1 MSYPQSQ
8 SDACRPING
17 LTTEEFL
24 LYSIRCL
31 SERMKEHTIQ
41 LAAHARLQAL
51 STSRDTDAPGTESG
65 LSDPASW
72 RMETDDP
79 IGTMKMELGDP
90 TDLERLLK
98 ILPNHLQAENIQPG
112 QIIYLPQGETDMV
125 ATFRPIERIMDN
137 RYDRMVRRMERQLRA
152 EGRANDANLLAKIQE
167 NDEAMQ
173 MMRQEMTVAFARA
186 EGVEVT
192 AFGDQSRPFLDFIG
206 KLFDAQFF
214 RKFVEWAWENREMF
228 MDLAKM
234 IAAIIGIFA

>member
-1 MSYPQSQ
+1 MSYAQSQ

-72 RMETDDP
+72 RMEAEKLT
-79 IGTMKMELGDP
+79 GTMWMDLGDHTGP
-90 TDLERLLK
+90 EQLVK
-98 ILPNHLQAENIQPG
+98 ILPNHLQAENMQPG
-112 QIIYLPQGETDMV
+112 QIIYLPAEDYQMV
-125 ATFRPIERIMDN
+125 ALFRPVNRFMDN
-137 RYDRMVRRMERQLRA
+137 RFDRVLNRCCRLLDDDGHDTRLLKAVMADA
-152 EGRANDANLLAKIQE
+152 EGA
-167 NDEAMQ
+167 
-173 MMRQEMTVAFARA
+173 EMLRHEGTVACAA
-186 EGVEVT
+186 AKGVEIQ
-192 AFGDQSRPFLDFIG
+192 AFGENRPFLEFISRLIEAG
-206 KLFDAQFF
+206 FF
-214 RKFVEWAWENREMF
+214 REVAEWFYENREK
-228 MDLAKM
+228 LLEIAKT